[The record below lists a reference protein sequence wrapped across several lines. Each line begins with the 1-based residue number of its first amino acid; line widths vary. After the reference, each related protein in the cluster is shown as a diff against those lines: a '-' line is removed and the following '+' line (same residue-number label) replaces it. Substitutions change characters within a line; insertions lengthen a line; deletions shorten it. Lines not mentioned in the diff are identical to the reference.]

1 MIKIRTKDDPV
12 IERVRAV
19 RKRIVRRCG
28 GDQHRLLQWA
38 KHVESSGRYK
48 VAGFEKPTRTGK
60 AESIGRADRVI
71 S

>member
-12 IERVRAV
+12 VERVRAV

-38 KHVESSGRYK
+38 KRVETTGRYRT
-48 VAGFEKPTRTGK
+48 AGFAKPARAGK
-60 AESIGRADRVI
+60 SKEL
-71 S
+71 